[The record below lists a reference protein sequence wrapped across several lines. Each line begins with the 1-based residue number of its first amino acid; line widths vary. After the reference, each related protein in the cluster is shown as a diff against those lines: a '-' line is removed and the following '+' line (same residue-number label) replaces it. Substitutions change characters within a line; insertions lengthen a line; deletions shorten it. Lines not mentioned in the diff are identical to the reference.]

1 VSRPGRHASTGAGF
15 SPAPVSLSPPAAS
28 PAAPRPR
35 LAATH
40 FNDLGPALDSRYNHG
55 ALQRLSLALAAALL
69 VPACSGPTP
78 AAPKVTPPATVV
90 SLPPV
95 HQPGRDQHSFARPDE
110 VRVDALELD
119 LTVDFAAHVLHG
131 SVALQLTRAVADAPL
146 VLDTRDLEIE
156 RVEARLSDGTDWIP
170 TTHSLGGRHPILGQP
185 LTIDLPPGADRVRVH
200 YRTSPES
207 TGLQWLA
214 PEQTSDRSGEFLYTQ
229 SQAIHARSWVPCQDS
244 PGVRITVAARI
255 AAPEPYRAVMAAEE
269 LSSEPGPNG
278 HVVRAFKLDQPIPA
292 YLLAL
297 AVGRLESAQLGPRT
311 AVWAEP
317 GVLARAK
324 AEFADLEA
332 MLTAAEAAVGPY
344 RWGRYEVL
352 VLPAAFP
359 FGGMENPRVT
369 FVTPT
374 ILAGDRSLVSL
385 IAHELAHSWSGNLV
399 TNATWR
405 DFWLNEGFTVY
416 VERRILEAIYGR
428 ERAEV
433 EAVLGREE
441 LEMELK
447 DMADRPGDQILHIDL
462 AGRDPD
468 DAVTDIA
475 YEKGALFLRRL
486 EEAYGR
492 EAFDRFIRA
501 WFDRH
506 AFTSRTTEEFRAFL
520 AAELTAPLLPGQVAP
535 DIERWLEAP
544 GLPEDAPRPQAA
556 SLAVAAEAA
565 RDFAAGRKVDLRAF
579 TPQQWIHFLRALPL
593 DDGPRPA
600 AAILAELDAAHR
612 LTAAG
617 NAEVLAEWLTLA
629 ARHGYRAADRRI
641 REFLLAVGRRKY
653 VLPIYT
659 ALLATPE
666 GAALAREIFA
676 VARPGYHAITR
687 GSLDALLGAP

>member
-1 VSRPGRHASTGAGF
+1 MSRLL
-15 SPAPVSLSPPAAS
+15 V
-28 PAAPRPR
+28 
-35 LAATH
+35 
-40 FNDLGPALDSRYNHG
+40 
-55 ALQRLSLALAAALL
+55 ALAALT
-69 VPACSGPTP
+69 VSACSAPAPATP
-78 AAPKVTPPATVV
+78 IVTPPAAVV
-90 SLPPV
+90 QLPAVP
-95 HQPGRDQHSFARPDE
+95 QPGRDPHSFARPDE
-110 VRVDALELD
+110 VRVDAIELD
-119 LTVDFAAHVLHG
+119 LTVDFDAHVLRG
-131 SVALQLTRAVADAPL
+131 SATLALTRSVADAPL

-156 RVEARLSDGTDWIP
+156 RVEAHLPDRTDWVT
-170 TTHSLGGRHPILGQP
+170 TTHALAGPHPILGQA
-185 LTIDLPPGADRVRVH
+185 LSVDLPPGADRVRVH
-200 YRTSPES
+200 YRTSPAS

-214 PEQTSDRSGEFLYTQ
+214 PEQTSDRAGEFLYTQ

-244 PGVRITVAARI
+244 PGIRAAVAARI
-255 AAPEPYRAVMAAEE
+255 AAPAPYRAVMAAEE
-269 LSSEPGPNG
+269 LSNETGPNG
-278 HVVRAFKLDQPIPA
+278 HVLRTFKLDQPIPA

-297 AVGRLESAQLGPRT
+297 AVGRLESVQLGPRT

-317 GVLARAK
+317 GVLPRAR

-433 EAVLGREE
+433 EAVLGREHLEIE
-441 LEMELK
+441 LA
-447 DMADRPGDQILHIDL
+447 DMSDRPGDQILHLDL
-462 AGRDPD
+462 SGRDPD
-468 DAVTDIA
+468 DAVTDVA

-486 EEAYGR
+486 EQAYGR
-492 EAFDRFIRA
+492 DAFDPFVRA

-506 AFTSRTTEEFRAFL
+506 AFTGQTTEAFRAFL
-520 AAELTAPLLPGQVAP
+520 TAELKAPLLPGQTAP
-535 DIERWLEAP
+535 DVDRWLEAP

-556 SLAVAAEAA
+556 SLTLAADAA
-565 RDFAAGRKVDLRAF
+565 REFAAGRKIDARAF
-579 TPQQWIHFLRALPL
+579 SPLQWIHFLRALPL
-593 DDGPRPA
+593 KDGSRPA
-600 AAILAELDAAHR
+600 AAVLAELDAAYHF
-612 LTAAG
+612 TAAG
-617 NAEVLAEWLTLA
+617 NAELLSEWLILA
-629 ARHGYRAADRRI
+629 ARHGYRPADARI
-641 REFLLAVGRRKY
+641 REFLTSVGRRKY
-653 VLPIYT
+653 VLPIYD